1 MTKQQPPQMDDYIAV
16 ANAVRAINP
25 KHQRTVVDWVKAQ
38 RKVDFYV
45 DKAAWIADQP
55 VTNHCG
61 SDAPYL
67 EQTTGVTQNKLDG
80 MHKAAL
86 RGEEKWHDKA
96 LELESCMPRRELENA
111 TKQMIAAVEFID
123 RHEAAHRAHMQM
135 RQYNQAADYAINEE
149 LASASSKVLAA
160 MANLMME
167 RIAK

>member
-25 KHQRTVVDWVKAQ
+25 KHQRAVVDWVKAQ

-45 DKAAWIADQP
+45 DNAAWIADQP
-55 VTNHCG
+55 VTNDCG
-61 SDAPYL
+61 SDASYL

-96 LELESCMPRRELENA
+96 LELESCMPGRELENA
-111 TKQMIAAVEFID
+111 TKQMIAAVEFSD
-123 RHEAAHRAHMQM
+123 RHEAAHRAHMKM

-167 RIAK
+167 GITK

>member
-16 ANAVRAINP
+16 ANAIRAINP

-96 LELESCMPRRELENA
+96 LELESYMPRRELENA

-123 RHEAAHRAHMQM
+123 RHEAAHRQM
-135 RQYNQAADYAINEE
+135 LKLSHVDE
-149 LASASSKVLAA
+149 LGSASSKVQAA
-160 MANLMME
+160 MANLIME
-167 RIAK
+167 RVAK